1 MAADERWYFTKEEI
15 NNSPSRRCGI
25 DAEKELSYRQQGA
38 KLIQDM
44 GQRLQ
49 VTQLVINTAIVY
61 MHRFYM
67 FHPFTRFHRNSI
79 APAALFLAAK
89 VEEQPRKLE
98 HVIKVA
104 HYILCHHEH
113 SNLDTQSETYLEKA
127 QELVMNENIL
137 LQTLGFDVAIDHPH
151 TYVVKCFQLIR
162 TTTELA
168 QTSYFMATNS
178 LHMTTMCLQY
188 RPAVVACVCIYI
200 VCKWSNYEI
209 QRYKEGK
216 DWFAHVDPSVTLEML
231 ENLTAEFLAVLDK
244 YPNRL
249 KKLMNSGPH
258 AGPSSS
264 ASSSNSNNNNS
275 NSSSSGIIINSE
287 DKPTVRHNSVMQM
300 TARPQQVSATSAAR
314 GSELGKPGIVKPSS
328 QPMVPPPPVVST
340 PQKTVLSH
348 KEYSEKREKERRERE
363 RAEMREKHHPPVIA
377 STVSS
382 HHHPNLVHGSSHL
395 SSSSSSSSL
404 HLRPLT
410 TEPVIRTKTT
420 EVPRSVG
427 VSSSMRGGPSYKESI
442 AGRDI
447 SQVVHVDDKVD
458 KEERT
463 SVNSVDSAKFL
474 TDRLKS
480 NSVNSDI
487 MHTVSSD
494 WNKSRHIDY
503 TKVRKDLLKE
513 KSVKHLVKEKVI
525 ENEKSIE
532 GREIKHEVF
541 SKHADIKVKSENIA
555 PVKVIKSEKSE
566 PKVIKSEKSEPKEEV
581 KVQTS
586 VKDIKPNTNS
596 FIFNNNDFSLRD
608 FLNPSEMP
616 PEDIFDTEVDS
627 KPSLNNS
634 DFFTVETTHRKL
646 NSPPKQVNHSFNSVP
661 TSNSATQKG
670 VSTSGA
676 KQPVEALHSTVVDSK
691 PVSRHSNVNVTSSN
705 NVNLN
710 INHTSDKNI
719 GNGIT
724 GAPNS
729 MNTSSNS
736 LPVSSSR
743 KKDKLPSPQ
752 CLVSNTAKVKLQR
765 LETTVLPPSIKF
777 DDKHCIPTKDT
788 LVATNQSTPKG
799 SHHTSQK
806 SGSTHATTTTVTTLE
821 KSANS
826 VHSQQTPV
834 IFNPTKLVA
843 EPKKLDA
850 LNIRLTRPENCD
862 SLSVVTTSAGSSTP
876 LTNSSSVV
884 SSPLK
889 SHKSDH
895 RHKHKEKKKHKH
907 KEKDKH
913 REKESKDHKKGKKHK
928 KKEKEKDKDRKEEKK
943 SEKQPPKED
952 ASRPLKITIK
962 GISTPDVS
970 ATNAKTLPASPVRST
985 HLERE
990 SSTSSA
996 ADTPARIKLTIPKS
1010 RLQGNAAGSHVSP
1023 PRGIP
1028 PKEVATPKVKLK
1040 IPKDNIKPEREKES
1054 SKRERDRSSID
1065 LPQAKYARI
1074 SSSSHAPQVLDGTRW
1089 SSQRP

>member
-1 MAADERWYFTKEEI
+1 MSTLNFHHSCFIYCYLA
-15 NNSPSRRCGI
+15 
-25 DAEKELSYRQQGA
+25 LH
-38 KLIQDM
+38 
-44 GQRLQ
+44 
-49 VTQLVINTAIVY
+49 TQLVINTAIVY

-275 NSSSSGIIINSE
+275 NSSSGNIINSE
-287 DKPTVRHNSVMQM
+287 DKPTVRHNNVMQI

-314 GSELGKPGIVKPSS
+314 GSEMGKPGIVKQSS
-328 QPMVPPPPVVST
+328 QPMVPPPVVVST

-363 RAEMREKHHPPVIA
+363 RAEMREKHHPPVITT
-377 STVSS
+377 TVSS

-410 TEPVIRTKTT
+410 TEPVIRTKTS

-427 VSSSMRGGPSYKESI
+427 VSSSMRGAPSYK
-442 AGRDI
+442 D
-447 SQVVHVDDKVD
+447 
-458 KEERT
+458 
-463 SVNSVDSAKFL
+463 
-474 TDRLKS
+474 
-480 NSVNSDI
+480 
-487 MHTVSSD
+487 
-494 WNKSRHIDY
+494 
-503 TKVRKDLLKE
+503 KVRKDLLKE
-513 KSVKHLVKEKVI
+513 KSVKHLIKEKVI
-525 ENEKSIE
+525 ETEKSIE
-532 GREIKHEVF
+532 GREIKNEVF

-566 PKVIKSEKSEPKEEV
+566 PKVIKSEKSELKEEV

-627 KPSLNNS
+627 KPSLNNT
-634 DFFTVETTHRKL
+634 DFFTVETTHHKL
-646 NSPPKQVNHSFNSVP
+646 NSPPKQMNHSFNSVP

-670 VSTSGA
+670 ISTSGA
-676 KQPVEALHSTVVDSK
+676 KQPIEALHSTVVDSK

-788 LVATNQSTPKG
+788 LVGTNQSTPKG
-799 SHHTSQK
+799 SHHASQK
-806 SGSTHATTTTVTTLE
+806 SGSTHATSTTVTTLE

-996 ADTPARIKLTIPKS
+996 DTPARIKLTIPKS

-1065 LPQAKYARI
+1065 LPPAKYARI
-1074 SSSSHAPQVLDGTRW
+1074 SSSSHAPQFFTFGVTILPA
-1089 SSQRP
+1089 RPPIRCNPHHLG